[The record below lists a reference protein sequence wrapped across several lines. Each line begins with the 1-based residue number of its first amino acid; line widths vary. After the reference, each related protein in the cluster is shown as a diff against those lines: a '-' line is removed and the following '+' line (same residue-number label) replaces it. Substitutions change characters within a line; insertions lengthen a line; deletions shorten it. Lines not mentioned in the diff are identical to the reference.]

1 MWIYFLCSIMCFN
14 LLKII
19 FRPKVEATKNIKK
32 EEKKIKQ
39 RKFPIEWRE
48 EKVNT
53 GKFGRICSESD
64 INYVKFFNERRNSI

>member
-1 MWIYFLCSIMCFN
+1 MCFN

-53 GKFGRICSESD
+53 GKFGRTCSESD
-64 INYVKFFNERRNSI
+64 INYVKFFNERRKSF